1 MTAVSAFMAALAEE
15 HALANAQLRSAEHS
29 GDEARRVQA
38 LNRLADLQDIAAR
51 SLDVVSLEADEIRR
65 REFQDAG

>member
-15 HALANAQLRSAEHS
+15 HALARDELRSAEAT
-29 GDEARRVQA
+29 GNDALRLQA

-51 SLDVVSLEADEIRR
+51 SLDVVVLEAEEARGLR
-65 REFQDAG
+65 ATG

>member
-15 HALANAQLRSAEHS
+15 HAIARAELHRAEDTGDDALRS
-29 GDEARRVQA
+29 QA

-51 SLDVVSLEADEIRR
+51 SLDVVTLEAEEA
-65 REFQDAG
+65 RELRSAG

>member
-15 HALANAQLRSAEHS
+15 HALARAELRCAEAA
-29 GDEARRVQA
+29 GDDALRLQA

-51 SLDVVSLEADEIRR
+51 SLDVVVLEADEARGLR
-65 REFQDAG
+65 AAG